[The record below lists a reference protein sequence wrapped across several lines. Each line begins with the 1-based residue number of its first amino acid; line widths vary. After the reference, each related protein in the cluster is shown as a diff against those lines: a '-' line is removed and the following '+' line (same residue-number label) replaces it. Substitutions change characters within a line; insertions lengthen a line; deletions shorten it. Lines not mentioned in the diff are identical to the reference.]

1 MTINEVKSVSIT
13 YEDEEI
19 EKLDA
24 VTDLLDELM
33 EQMTTSKCN
42 TLVGEY
48 YMGDVVITKN
58 DLLLAKRV
66 IENIYLTT
74 EMEQTS

>member
-33 EQMTTSKCN
+33 AQMTASKCN
-42 TLVGEY
+42 TLTGEY
-48 YMGDVVITKN
+48 YMGDVVITRD

-66 IENIYLTT
+66 IENIYLTN
-74 EMEQTS
+74 EME

>member
-24 VTDLLDELM
+24 VIDLLDELTT
-33 EQMTTSKCN
+33 QMTTNKCN
-42 TLVGEY
+42 ILTGEY
-48 YMGDVVITKN
+48 YMGDVVITKD
-58 DLLLAKRV
+58 DLLLTKRV
-66 IENIYLTT
+66 IENIYLTN
-74 EMEQTS
+74 EME